1 MSDPKSPLERAWHG
15 ALLILGI
22 TIALSI
28 AVWLFSQIWLI
39 LLIAAVVGALLYGG
53 FLWLRDRRG
62 RW

>member
-28 AVWLFSQIWLI
+28 AVWLVSQIWWI
-39 LLIAAVVGALLYGG
+39 LLIVVVVAALLYGG
-53 FLWLRDRRG
+53 FLWLRNRRG